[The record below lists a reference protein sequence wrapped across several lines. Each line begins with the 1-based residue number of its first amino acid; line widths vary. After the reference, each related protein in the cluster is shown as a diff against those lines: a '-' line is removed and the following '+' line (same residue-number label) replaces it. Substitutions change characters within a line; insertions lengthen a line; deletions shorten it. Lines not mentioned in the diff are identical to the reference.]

1 MDERIEGALKAAC
14 RAECPGAQVPGTLY
28 WEMQCARVN
37 VIVKQAYQDHDDRK
51 GQAHDFV
58 NPVKHDQDWS
68 LNAPSANTTDYTDN
82 PNNSAPQG
90 IARSFVSSV
99 ISAFNISGIVQ
110 SIDF

>member
-1 MDERIEGALKAAC
+1 MDERIEGALKTAC
-14 RAECPGAQVPGTLY
+14 RAKRPCAQAPRTLY
-28 WEMQCARVN
+28 REMQGARID
-37 VIVKQAYQDHDDRK
+37 VIVEQTYQDHDDRK

-68 LNAPSANTTDYTDN
+68 LNAPSANTTDYTDK